1 MKRESLDSGTA
12 GNPVISSETMAL
24 SILEQLV
31 LDPKPFHFTFSR
43 EKVAARPDE
52 GLVGMIK
59 IAMSLS

>member
-52 GLVGMIK
+52 GLV
-59 IAMSLS
+59 